1 MNERY
6 ELLKKLCTCSGISG
20 DEKNVRDIIISE
32 IKDYADSIKTDNL
45 GNLIVFKKGLKTPS
59 KKLMISAHMDEVG
72 FMVTYITEN
81 GFIKFDQV
89 GGIDRRVV
97 FGKRVTLGEN
107 HIDGVVGVKPIHLCS
122 DEERETIP
130 KYSDM
135 YIDIGA
141 ESREEAEKYVNIGDS
156 VCFYSPFEINENAEN
171 MGTTLKAKAIDDRA
185 GCFIMIELI
194 KSTLEYDCTFTF
206 VVQEEVGLRGA
217 KAAAYTVDPD
227 FAIVLES
234 TTASDIHG
242 CEDSKAVC
250 HVGKGVVVSFMD
262 RSTIYDREMFKEAFY
277 AARDI
282 GVEAQVKSAVAGGND
297 SGAIH
302 TSRGGVRTLALS
314 LPCRYIHSGLSLVSL
329 RDMEA
334 SLKLTKELISRF
346 LGGAITHD

>member
-156 VCFYSPFEINENAEN
+156 VCFYSPFEINENAED

-250 HVGKGVVVSFMD
+250 HVGRGVVVSFMD

-302 TSRGGVRTLALS
+302 ISRGGVRTLALS

>member
-45 GNLIVFKKGLKTPS
+45 GNLIVFKKGLKTPA

-156 VCFYSPFEINENAEN
+156 VCFYSPFEINENAED

>member
-45 GNLIVFKKGLKTPS
+45 GNLIVFKKGLKTPA

-141 ESREEAEKYVNIGDS
+141 ESREETEKYVNIGDS
-156 VCFYSPFEINENAEN
+156 VCFYSPFEINENAED

>member
-156 VCFYSPFEINENAEN
+156 VCFYSPFEINENAED

-217 KAAAYTVDPD
+217 KSAAYTVDPD

-250 HVGKGVVVSFMD
+250 HVGRGVVVSFMD

-302 TSRGGVRTLALS
+302 ISRGGVRTLALS

>member
-156 VCFYSPFEINENAEN
+156 VCFYSPFEINENAED

>member
-97 FGKRVTLGEN
+97 FGKRVTLGGN

-156 VCFYSPFEINENAEN
+156 VCFYSPFEINENAED

>member
-20 DEKNVRDIIISE
+20 DETKVRDIIISE
-32 IKDYADSIKTDNL
+32 IKDYADHIKTDNM
-45 GNLIVFKKGLKTPS
+45 GNLIVFKKGLKTPD

-72 FMVTYITEN
+72 FMVTYITER
-81 GFIKFDQV
+81 GFLKFDQV

-97 FGKRVTLGEN
+97 FGKRVTVGEN
-107 HIDGVVGVKPIHLCS
+107 SIDGVVGVKPIHLCS
-122 DEERETIP
+122 EDEKETVP
-130 KYSDM
+130 KISDM

-141 ESREEAEKYVNIGDS
+141 ESREEAERYVSIGDS
-156 VCFYSPFEINENAEN
+156 VCFYSPFEINEDAVSL
-171 MGTTLKAKAIDDRA
+171 GTTLKAKAIDDRA

-194 KSTLEYDCTFTF
+194 KSQLEYDCTFTF

-217 KAAAYTVDPD
+217 KTAAYTVDPD
-227 FAIVLES
+227 YAIVLES

-250 HVGKGVVVSFMD
+250 HVGEGVVVSFMD
-262 RSTIYDREMFKEAFY
+262 RSTIYDKEMFKEAFK
-277 AARDI
+277 AAKDI
-282 GVEAQVKSAVAGGND
+282 GVKAQVKSAVAGGND

-329 RDMEA
+329 SDMED

-346 LGGAITHD
+346 LTGAQSV

>member
-45 GNLIVFKKGLKTPS
+45 GNLIVFKKGLKTPA

-156 VCFYSPFEINENAEN
+156 VCFYSPFEINENAED

-250 HVGKGVVVSFMD
+250 HVGRGVVVSFMD